1 MTQNPHPVTGTKVW
15 AVPANRTKQEVRQT
29 GGPRKTH
36 PEEPIEQAQTK
47 GQELTQW
54 A

>member
-15 AVPANRTKQEVRQT
+15 AVLANRAKQGVRQT

-36 PEEPIEQAQTK
+36 PEGPIAQAQTK
-47 GQELTQW
+47 GQELTRW
-54 A
+54 T